1 MALTLDQLKSA
12 FKKSENP
19 VQYSTNI
26 YPFWNMPENTQA
38 IIRFLPDKNEDNPH
52 GFLIKKHMHKLT
64 INGEQRTVPC
74 LKMYEDNC
82 PICKVSA
89 AYYKEGDKISGK
101 KYWRSEQHIAQA
113 LIIEDPIVYEN
124 EEEKCLGKV
133 KLITLNWQ
141 LFNIIKEA
149 CESGDLDEVPFAY
162 EGGTDFI
169 IKKTITKT
177 ADGDQAGYVIGTRFA
192 RKSSDLTPE
201 QIEYVEENLI
211 DLATTLPENPSLDK
225 VEALLEADMTGSMY
239 HDPNATSS
247 EHTEKSKSD
256 GGINFKKMSEKK
268 KQTQDY
274 DEDVLSF
281 DEKPSAKT
289 SSKPVV
295 TEDEDDDD
303 DYDAEAAAILARIKN
318 RNQEN
323 KE

>member
-1 MALTLDQLKSA
+1 MALSLDQLKAA
-12 FKKSENP
+12 FKKTENT

-26 YPFWNMPENTQA
+26 YPFWNMPENAQA
-38 IIRFLPDKNEDNPH
+38 IIRFLPDKDENNPL

-64 INGEQRTVPC
+64 INGEAKTVPC

-149 CESGDLDEVPFAY
+149 CESGDLDELPFAY

-192 RKSSDLTPE
+192 RKSTDLTPE
-201 QIEYVEENLI
+201 QIEYVTENII
-211 DLATTLPENPSLDK
+211 DLSTTLPENPGLDK
-225 VEALLEADMTGSMY
+225 IEALLEADMTGSMY
-239 HDPNATSS
+239 HDPNASVKES
-247 EHTEKSKSD
+247 AEKPKSD
-256 GGINFKKMSEKK
+256 GIAFKKAEKK
-268 KQTQDY
+268 AEQKPDY
-274 DEDVLSF
+274 DEDVPPF
-281 DEKPSAKT
+281 DEAPQQK
-289 SSKPVV
+289 SKPAPKHV
-295 TEDEDDDD
+295 EEDDDD
-303 DYDAEAAAILARIKN
+303 DYDEEAAAILAKIKN
-318 RNQEN
+318 RNQES
-323 KE
+323 KG